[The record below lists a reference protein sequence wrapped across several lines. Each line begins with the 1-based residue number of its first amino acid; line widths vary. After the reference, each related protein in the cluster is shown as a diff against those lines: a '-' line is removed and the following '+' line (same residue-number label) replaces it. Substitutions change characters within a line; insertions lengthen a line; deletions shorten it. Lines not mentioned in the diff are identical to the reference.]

1 MNRQSMSELPN
12 LGQASMNLAQ
22 ALVGSPTNL
31 CNEATQLKKDLH
43 LNCDVMMV
51 TALQNYTEL
60 PKR

>member
-1 MNRQSMSELPN
+1 
-12 LGQASMNLAQ
+12 MNLAQ